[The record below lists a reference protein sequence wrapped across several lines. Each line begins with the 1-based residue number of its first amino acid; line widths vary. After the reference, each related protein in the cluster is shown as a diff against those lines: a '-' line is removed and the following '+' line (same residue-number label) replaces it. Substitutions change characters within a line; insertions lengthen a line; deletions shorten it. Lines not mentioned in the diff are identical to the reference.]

1 MSAEMLVKR
10 TASFAPFTLCR
21 CFRALHKLVGEN
33 DSCSQFNQNHW
44 CQSRAAFAWLIF
56 DAPMAGGFGK
66 MHQNMVLGAKVVA

>member
-1 MSAEMLVKR
+1 
-10 TASFAPFTLCR
+10 
-21 CFRALHKLVGEN
+21 LHKLVGEN